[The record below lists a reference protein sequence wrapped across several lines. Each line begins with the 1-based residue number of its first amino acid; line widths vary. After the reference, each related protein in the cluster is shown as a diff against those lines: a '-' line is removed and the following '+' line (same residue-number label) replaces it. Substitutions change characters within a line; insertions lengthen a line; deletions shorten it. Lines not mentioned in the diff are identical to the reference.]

1 MKRFTLLLLTLIMVL
16 SFASFAF
23 AGGFATCAGCHNGKI
38 APAKETLKE
47 KYKTADELVK
57 GAMAAKN
64 AMMKNF
70 QKEEV
75 LQEAAKDG
83 GWE

>member
-16 SFASFAF
+16 SFTSFAV
-23 AGGFATCAGCHNGKI
+23 AGGFATCAGCHNGKV
-38 APAKETLKE
+38 APDKETLME

-57 GAMAAKN
+57 AAMAAKN

-70 QKEEV
+70 QKEDV
-75 LQEAAKDG
+75 LEAAAKDG
-83 GWE
+83 GWK